1 MLHEVLIVAYL
12 IVALLLIGLVLIQQ
26 GKGADMGA
34 SLGGGGSN
42 TVFGSGGSGNF
53 LTRSTGILAT
63 FFFLISLL
71 LGNLTASKEK
81 AVDEWQN
88 LEVPVVE
95 APILDVPATDV
106 PASDVPVTTATP
118 TATTSDVPAVQ
129 ETKDTDDN
137 PN

>member
-106 PASDVPVTTATP
+106 PASDVPVTTVTPAATI
-118 TATTSDVPAVQ
+118 SDVPAVQ
-129 ETKDTDDN
+129 ETKDTDGN